1 MHDDLVLAD
10 LVQVKR
16 LDGTRPL
23 YPLVG
28 TALNLVAAKQLDWQD
43 RKAASFCL
51 TPGWCGYLPPDSR
64 RGDAPIGDLAAA
76 TAGTAD
82 ASQAAPRTESLAAS
96 LTLGSAIAI
105 SGAAVNPNMGYH
117 SSPAVTFLLTL
128 FDARLG
134 WWLPNP
140 SHPQRPRAD
149 STPFFGRWLLAEM
162 LGQTRYNPQWWRYFG
177 GLADRPEVRVVI
189 LRGAGRGFCAGL
201 DIQEDRTSD
210 ETPVLRTLRTQTRI
224 GNIYRK
230 MRACPQ
236 PIVALGHGAACGGG
250 LSLLLASDVRYAAPS
265 FRANAAYIR
274 IGLGGC
280 DMASSYF
287 LPRLVGASLA
297 SEMIL
302 TGRFIDAERALRAG
316 LVSEIVEEAALLDRG
331 LALADEMLAT
341 SPYGLRLSKQ
351 ALNLNIDAQSLDA
364 AMAIED
370 RQQVILSAT
379 EDHREA
385 LAAFLEKRAPDYR
398 ER

>member
-1 MHDDLVLAD
+1 MSGELLIEARGAVEIATLNRPE
-10 LVQVKR
+10 R
-16 LDGTRPL
+16 LN
-23 YPLVG
+23 
-28 TALNLVAAKQLDWQD
+28 ALNEGLVHELNA
-43 RKAASFCL
+43 
-51 TPGWCGYLPPDSR
+51 
-64 RGDAPIGDLAAA
+64 
-76 TAGTAD
+76 
-82 ASQAAPRTESLAAS
+82 
-96 LTLGSAIAI
+96 
-105 SGAAVNPNMGYH
+105 
-117 SSPAVTFLLTL
+117 
-128 FDARLG
+128 
-134 WWLPNP
+134 
-140 SHPQRPRAD
+140 
-149 STPFFGRWLLAEM
+149 
-162 LGQTRYNPQWWRYFG
+162 YFG
-177 GLADRPEVRVVI
+177 GLADRKDVRVVI

-201 DIQEDRTSD
+201 DIQEDRSSD
-210 ETPVLRTLRTQTRI
+210 ETPVLRTLRTQTNI

-230 MRACPQ
+230 MRACQQ
-236 PIVALGHGAACGGG
+236 PIIALGHGAAAGGG
-250 LSLLLASDVRYAAPS
+250 LSLLLASDVRYAAPD
-265 FRANAAYIR
+265 FRCNAAYIR

-316 LVSEIVEEAALLDRG
+316 LVSEIVGQDQLLDRG

-370 RQQVILSAT
+370 RQQVILSVT

-385 LAAFLEKRAPDYR
+385 LAAFLEKRAPEYR

>member
-1 MHDDLVLAD
+1 MSGELLIEARG
-10 LVQVKR
+10 QVEIATLNRPQR
-16 LDGTRPL
+16 LN
-23 YPLVG
+23 
-28 TALNLVAAKQLDWQD
+28 ALNEGMVDEL
-43 RKAASFCL
+43 
-51 TPGWCGYLPPDSR
+51 
-64 RGDAPIGDLAAA
+64 
-76 TAGTAD
+76 
-82 ASQAAPRTESLAAS
+82 
-96 LTLGSAIAI
+96 SA
-105 SGAAVNPNMGYH
+105 
-117 SSPAVTFLLTL
+117 
-128 FDARLG
+128 
-134 WWLPNP
+134 
-140 SHPQRPRAD
+140 
-149 STPFFGRWLLAEM
+149 
-162 LGQTRYNPQWWRYFG
+162 YFG
-177 GLADRPEVRVVI
+177 GLADRKEVRVVI

-201 DIQEDRTSD
+201 DIQEDRSSD
-210 ETPVLRTLRTQTRI
+210 ETPVLRTLRTQTNI

-236 PIVALGHGAACGGG
+236 PIIALGHGAAAGGG
-250 LSLLLASDVRYAAPS
+250 LSLLLASDVRYASPD
-265 FRANAAYIR
+265 FRCNAAYIR

-316 LVSEIVEEAALLDRG
+316 LVSEIVAAEDLLDRG

-341 SPYGLRLSKQ
+341 SPWGLRLSKQ
-351 ALNLNIDAQSLDA
+351 ALNLNIDAPGLEA

-385 LAAFLEKRAPDYR
+385 MSAFLEKRPPEYR

>member
-1 MHDDLVLAD
+1 MNGELLIEARGAVEIATLNRPE
-10 LVQVKR
+10 R
-16 LDGTRPL
+16 LN
-23 YPLVG
+23 
-28 TALNLVAAKQLDWQD
+28 ALNEGLVDELNA
-43 RKAASFCL
+43 
-51 TPGWCGYLPPDSR
+51 
-64 RGDAPIGDLAAA
+64 
-76 TAGTAD
+76 
-82 ASQAAPRTESLAAS
+82 
-96 LTLGSAIAI
+96 
-105 SGAAVNPNMGYH
+105 
-117 SSPAVTFLLTL
+117 
-128 FDARLG
+128 
-134 WWLPNP
+134 
-140 SHPQRPRAD
+140 
-149 STPFFGRWLLAEM
+149 
-162 LGQTRYNPQWWRYFG
+162 YFG
-177 GLADRPEVRVVI
+177 GLADRKDVRVVI

-201 DIQEDRTSD
+201 DIQEDRSSD
-210 ETPVLRTLRTQTRI
+210 ETPVLRTLRTQTNI

-236 PIVALGHGAACGGG
+236 PIIALGHGAAAGGG
-250 LSLLLASDVRYAAPS
+250 LSLLLASDVRYATPD
-265 FRANAAYIR
+265 FRCNAAYIR

-316 LVSEIVEEAALLDRG
+316 LVSEIVGQDELLDRG

-351 ALNLNIDAQSLDA
+351 ALNLNIDAQSLDT

-370 RQQVILSAT
+370 RQQVILSVT

-385 LAAFLEKRAPDYR
+385 LAAFLEKRAPEYR

>member
-1 MHDDLVLAD
+1 MSALLIEARGAVEIATLNRPE
-10 LVQVKR
+10 R
-16 LDGTRPL
+16 LN
-23 YPLVG
+23 
-28 TALNLVAAKQLDWQD
+28 ALNAGLVDELNA
-43 RKAASFCL
+43 
-51 TPGWCGYLPPDSR
+51 
-64 RGDAPIGDLAAA
+64 
-76 TAGTAD
+76 
-82 ASQAAPRTESLAAS
+82 
-96 LTLGSAIAI
+96 
-105 SGAAVNPNMGYH
+105 
-117 SSPAVTFLLTL
+117 
-128 FDARLG
+128 
-134 WWLPNP
+134 
-140 SHPQRPRAD
+140 
-149 STPFFGRWLLAEM
+149 
-162 LGQTRYNPQWWRYFG
+162 YFG

-201 DIQEDRTSD
+201 DIQEDRSSSD

-236 PIVALGHGAACGGG
+236 PIVALGHGAAAGGG
-250 LSLLLASDVRYAAPS
+250 LSLLLASDVRYATPS
-265 FRANAAYIR
+265 FKANAAYIR

-316 LVSEIVEEAALLDRG
+316 LVSEIVDEHALLDRG

-351 ALNLNIDAQSLDA
+351 ALNLNIDAPSLEA

-385 LAAFLEKRAPDYR
+385 LAAFLEKRPPAYR

>member
-1 MHDDLVLAD
+1 MSELLIEARGQIEIATLNRPDRLNALNEGLVDDLN
-10 LVQVKR
+10 
-16 LDGTRPL
+16 T
-23 YPLVG
+23 
-28 TALNLVAAKQLDWQD
+28 
-43 RKAASFCL
+43 
-51 TPGWCGYLPPDSR
+51 
-64 RGDAPIGDLAAA
+64 
-76 TAGTAD
+76 
-82 ASQAAPRTESLAAS
+82 
-96 LTLGSAIAI
+96 
-105 SGAAVNPNMGYH
+105 
-117 SSPAVTFLLTL
+117 
-128 FDARLG
+128 
-134 WWLPNP
+134 
-140 SHPQRPRAD
+140 
-149 STPFFGRWLLAEM
+149 
-162 LGQTRYNPQWWRYFG
+162 YFG
-177 GLADRPEVRVVI
+177 GLAERPEVRVAI
-189 LRGAGRGFCAGL
+189 LRGVGRGFCAGL
-201 DIQEDRTSD
+201 DIQEDRSSD

-236 PIVALGHGAACGGG
+236 PIIALGHGAACGGG
-250 LSLLLASDVRYAAPS
+250 LSLLLVSDVRYATPD

-297 SEMIL
+297 AEMIL

-316 LVSEIVEEAALLDRG
+316 LVSEIVDMDALLDRG

-341 SPYGLRLSKQ
+341 SPHGLRLSKQ

-385 LAAFLEKRAPDYR
+385 LNAFLEKRAPEYR

>member
-1 MHDDLVLAD
+1 MSELLIEAHGAVEIATLNRPERLNALSEGLVEE
-10 LVQVKR
+10 
-16 LDGTRPL
+16 
-23 YPLVG
+23 
-28 TALNLVAAKQLDWQD
+28 LNA
-43 RKAASFCL
+43 
-51 TPGWCGYLPPDSR
+51 
-64 RGDAPIGDLAAA
+64 
-76 TAGTAD
+76 
-82 ASQAAPRTESLAAS
+82 
-96 LTLGSAIAI
+96 
-105 SGAAVNPNMGYH
+105 
-117 SSPAVTFLLTL
+117 
-128 FDARLG
+128 
-134 WWLPNP
+134 
-140 SHPQRPRAD
+140 
-149 STPFFGRWLLAEM
+149 
-162 LGQTRYNPQWWRYFG
+162 YFG
-177 GLADRPEVRVVI
+177 GLADRPDVRVVI

-201 DIQEDRTSD
+201 DIQEDRSSD
-210 ETPVLRTLRTQTRI
+210 ETPVLRTLRTQTAI

-236 PIVALGHGAACGGG
+236 PIIALGHGAACGGG
-250 LSLLLASDVRYAAPS
+250 LSLLLASDVRYATS
-265 FRANAAYIR
+265 DFRCNAAYIR

-297 SEMIL
+297 AEMIL

-316 LVSEIVEEAALLDRG
+316 LVSEIVAPDELLGRG

-385 LAAFLEKRAPDYR
+385 LAAFLEKRAPEYR

>member
-1 MHDDLVLAD
+1 MSGELLIEARG
-10 LVQVKR
+10 QVEIATLNRPQR
-16 LDGTRPL
+16 LN
-23 YPLVG
+23 
-28 TALNLVAAKQLDWQD
+28 ALNEGMVDEL
-43 RKAASFCL
+43 
-51 TPGWCGYLPPDSR
+51 
-64 RGDAPIGDLAAA
+64 
-76 TAGTAD
+76 
-82 ASQAAPRTESLAAS
+82 
-96 LTLGSAIAI
+96 SA
-105 SGAAVNPNMGYH
+105 
-117 SSPAVTFLLTL
+117 
-128 FDARLG
+128 
-134 WWLPNP
+134 
-140 SHPQRPRAD
+140 
-149 STPFFGRWLLAEM
+149 
-162 LGQTRYNPQWWRYFG
+162 YFG
-177 GLADRPEVRVVI
+177 GLADRKEVRVVI

-201 DIQEDRTSD
+201 DIQEDRSSD
-210 ETPVLRTLRTQTRI
+210 ETPVLRTLRTQTNI

-236 PIVALGHGAACGGG
+236 PIIALGHGAAAGGG
-250 LSLLLASDVRYAAPS
+250 LSLLLASDVRYASPD
-265 FRANAAYIR
+265 FRCNAAYIR

-316 LVSEIVEEAALLDRG
+316 LVSEIVAAEDLLDRG

-341 SPYGLRLSKQ
+341 SPWGLRLSKQ

-385 LAAFLEKRAPDYR
+385 LAAFLGKRPPEYR
-398 ER
+398 ET

>member
-1 MHDDLVLAD
+1 MSELLIEARG
-10 LVQVKR
+10 QVEIATLNGPER
-16 LDGTRPL
+16 LN
-23 YPLVG
+23 
-28 TALNLVAAKQLDWQD
+28 ALNGELVDGLNA
-43 RKAASFCL
+43 
-51 TPGWCGYLPPDSR
+51 
-64 RGDAPIGDLAAA
+64 
-76 TAGTAD
+76 
-82 ASQAAPRTESLAAS
+82 
-96 LTLGSAIAI
+96 
-105 SGAAVNPNMGYH
+105 
-117 SSPAVTFLLTL
+117 
-128 FDARLG
+128 
-134 WWLPNP
+134 
-140 SHPQRPRAD
+140 
-149 STPFFGRWLLAEM
+149 
-162 LGQTRYNPQWWRYFG
+162 YFG

-201 DIQEDRTSD
+201 DIQEDRSSD

-236 PIVALGHGAACGGG
+236 PIIALGHGAACGGG
-250 LSLLLASDVRYAAPS
+250 LSLLLASDVRYATPD

-297 SEMIL
+297 AEMIL
-302 TGRFIDAERALRAG
+302 TGRFIDAERALCAG
-316 LVSEIVEEAALLDRG
+316 LVSEIIDEETLLERG

-341 SPYGLRLSKQ
+341 SPHGLRLSKQ

-385 LAAFLEKRAPDYR
+385 LTAFLEKRAPEYR